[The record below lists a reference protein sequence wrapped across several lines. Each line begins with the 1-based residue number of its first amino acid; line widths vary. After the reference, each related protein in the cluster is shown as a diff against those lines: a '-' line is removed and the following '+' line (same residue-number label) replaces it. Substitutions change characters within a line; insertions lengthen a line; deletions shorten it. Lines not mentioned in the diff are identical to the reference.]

1 MEILIQFYISIM
13 WLALYGCMAYVAS
26 KILLATKFGK
36 KLNKI
41 LFGGVGNEYKRKR

>member
-1 MEILIQFYISIM
+1 MELLIQFYISIM

-36 KLNKI
+36 KLNKA
-41 LFGGVGNEYKRKR
+41 LFGGK